1 MSHVYVVNIRNGLSD
16 LEGETVI
23 RIDRADPILGN
34 PFRRDRRLDLNERK
48 RVLALHA
55 QHVHSDLQ
63 VKGPISRAL
72 DRLAAKV
79 AEGETVALQCWCA
92 PLPCHGDLLAELI
105 NRKAQNIRDAQTTS
119 AN

>member
-1 MSHVYVVNIRNGLSD
+1 
-16 LEGETVI
+16 
-23 RIDRADPILGN
+23 
-34 PFRRDRRLDLNERK
+34 
-48 RVLALHA
+48 
-55 QHVHSDLQ
+55 
-63 VKGPISRAL
+63 
-72 DRLAAKV
+72 V